1 MAEKRTEKWKS
12 KVWFN
17 VYPPKMF
24 GDSNI
29 GEIPANDEKNVM
41 GRLIKVNM
49 SWITHRP
56 EHSFVVVGLRVSNV
70 NGSAANTDIDY
81 IEQTYSYM
89 HSLVKRH
96 SSVVYTMDRLKD
108 KDGKSFVLK
117 LIAVT
122 IDKITTPKKAGI
134 RTGISDFVKG
144 YASSRGIEEI
154 MGDILG
160 GKMQNEAMITLD
172 HIAPI
177 SKLELKR
184 IEL

>member
-1 MAEKRTEKWKS
+1 MAEKKAEKWKN

-24 GDSNI
+24 GESNI

-41 GRLIKVNM
+41 GRVIKVNM
-49 SWITHRP
+49 SWITHKP
-56 EHSFVVVGLRVSNV
+56 EHSFVVIGLRVNNV
-70 NGSAANTDIDY
+70 NGERANTEINY
-81 IEQTYSYM
+81 IEQTYSYI

-108 KDGKSFVLK
+108 KNDRSFVLK

-122 IDKITTPKKAGI
+122 VDKITTPKKAGI
-134 RTGISDFVKG
+134 RTAISEFVRD
-144 YASSRGIEEI
+144 YTSSKGIEEI
-154 MGDILG
+154 MGDILE
-160 GKMQNEAMITLD
+160 GKLQDQTMAKLD

-177 SKLELKR
+177 SKLELKK